1 MEPQYTLRLLGL
13 ECLQAQE
20 LDGDETYLTLNDQR
34 IWAAAP
40 DKMLGT
46 PNQPIHV
53 SRYDFAA
60 GRKLTVDGWVSIDA
74 FQPKR
79 FIFTGLR
86 GQTLLRLWDAD
97 ILTSDDLLGET
108 PISARDGAHG
118 QIAVMFARDGAQYRL
133 SYAVD
138 VDIEARS

>member
-1 MEPQYTLRLLGL
+1 MEAHYTLRLLSL

-20 LDGDETYLTLNDQR
+20 LDGDEAYLTLNDQR

-46 PNQPIHV
+46 PNQPMHV
-53 SRYDFAA
+53 SHYDFAA
-60 GRKLTVDGWVSIDA
+60 GRKLTRDGWVAIDA
-74 FQPKR
+74 FQPER

-86 GQTLLRLWDAD
+86 GQAMLRLWDAD
-97 ILTSDDLLGET
+97 ILTSDDMLGET

-118 QIAVMFARDGAQYRL
+118 HIAVMFTREGAQYRL

-138 VDIEARS
+138 VEARL